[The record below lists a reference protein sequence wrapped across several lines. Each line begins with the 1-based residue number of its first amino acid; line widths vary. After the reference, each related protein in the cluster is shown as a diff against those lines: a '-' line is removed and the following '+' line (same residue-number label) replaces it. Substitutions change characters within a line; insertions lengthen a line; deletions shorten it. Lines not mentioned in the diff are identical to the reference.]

1 MDTDE
6 NSDLLEQHLKIL
18 GKKIR
23 LDILK
28 KIGMSVVPLSYSAL
42 QREVLVDNSN
52 STNFAFH
59 LKMLKNS
66 NLIDQ
71 VEDGYSI
78 TILGKKILNSLVSI
92 EQILNEQN
100 KSIMIRT
107 SKYATEPFNLQKVES
122 YLINEG
128 KMETYHAKQ
137 IAKEVSERL
146 SKTNIEYLT
155 TPLMREYINGILL
168 ESGLEEVR
176 HRLTRLGTP
185 PSEAMNLFK
194 SNEVSPEEFIMKLG
208 SAASEQFLLLNLL
221 PKQLADL
228 YLSSEIVLLNL
239 NTWSLKPL
247 AFYCDSQE
255 FIRSFLEANPKDMND
270 NRDLYRFMTHFF
282 RITNKI
288 RSYFSED
295 FLIGTFDQIIKPL
308 YQESNDLLFDMLISE
323 MVRIDDSHA
332 QLSFEFPY
340 LNSEFEILSNFLTRF
355 KDANRIPNIIL
366 NYSDLNSENFKRAFN
381 ELEYG
386 QFSSHILFNSRNND
400 SLLNSMTVDIRT
412 PNKDLSEPI
421 SKNIVLDKI
430 LINLHAIA
438 LSSNGNDDSFEEILV
453 ERINNCFKLF
463 DVKQDLLYLRLNQQ
477 KDWFNLFSSEDLQ
490 NSLRVISFFGLNE
503 AVKSHCG
510 IELDRTQAS
519 ETFAIRILDS
529 MNQVIRE
536 ENTDTS
542 NNYVLSQPHLGDYL
556 KETLDN
562 MKINFKNISS
572 SSYSPWMTRKNEDFP
587 IDKQI
592 TVFNKLKNYLYGGSL
607 FYLPKEQSFEPIELL
622 NKLKINFRFL

>member
-18 GKKIR
+18 GQKIR

-28 KIGMSVVPLSYSAL
+28 KINMSVVPLSYSAL
-42 QREVLVDNSN
+42 QREVLGDNSN

-71 VEDGYSI
+71 MEDGYSI

-146 SKTNIEYLT
+146 SKTNIQYLT

-168 ESGLEEVR
+168 ENGLEEIR

-185 PSEAMNLFK
+185 PSEPMNLFK
-194 SNEVSPEEFIMKLG
+194 NNEVSPQEFIIKLG
-208 SAASEQFLLLNLL
+208 CAASEQFLLLNLL

-255 FIRSFLEANPKDMND
+255 FIRSFLEANPKDMN
-270 NRDLYRFMTHFF
+270 NSRDLYSFMTHFF

-288 RSYFSED
+288 QSFFSED
-295 FLIGTFDQIIKPL
+295 FLIGTFDQLIKPL
-308 YQESNDLLFDMLISE
+308 YQDSNGLLFDMFTSE
-323 MVRIDDSHA
+323 MMRMDDSHS
-332 QLSFEFPY
+332 QLSLEFPD
-340 LNSEFEILSNFLTRF
+340 LNSEFEILTTFLTRF

-366 NYSDLNSENFKRAFN
+366 NYSDLNSETFKQTFN
-381 ELEYG
+381 ELDHG
-386 QFSSHILFNSRNND
+386 QFASHVLFNNQNND
-400 SLLNSMTVDIRT
+400 SILNSITVDIRA
-412 PNKDLSEPI
+412 PNKDLSEPL

-453 ERINNCFKLF
+453 ERINDCFKLF
-463 DVKQDLLYLRLNQQ
+463 VVKQDLLHVRLNQQ
-477 KDWFNLFSSEDLQ
+477 KDWKNLFSSEDLQ
-490 NSLRVISFFGLNE
+490 NSLKVISFFGLNE

-510 IELDRTQAS
+510 IELDRTQSS
-519 ETFAIRILDS
+519 ETFAIKILDS

-536 ENTDTS
+536 ETKNTS
-542 NNYVLSQPHLGDYL
+542 NNYLLSQPHLGEYL
-556 KETLDN
+556 KET
-562 MKINFKNISS
+562 
-572 SSYSPWMTRKNEDFP
+572 
-587 IDKQI
+587 
-592 TVFNKLKNYLYGGSL
+592 
-607 FYLPKEQSFEPIELL
+607 
-622 NKLKINFRFL
+622 